1 MYRSLNS
8 VIFFLGISR
17 YKKKTVVTLVLLIQT
32 RGSGADC
39 KTNNKLLNVS
49 VTSSF
54 PVNAHAF
61 PTALPPRKRVEIE
74 PSLLLTRR

>member
-1 MYRSLNS
+1 MHRSLNS

-17 YKKKTVVTLVLLIQT
+17 YKKTVVTLALLIQT

-39 KTNNKLLNVS
+39 KTKNKLLNVS